1 MIPMPR
7 ETSLAR
13 YSRLINLIPML
24 YANPSLEIS
33 EVAQELEISE
43 KQLLDDLNLLWVC
56 GLPGH
61 SHLELIDM
69 NFESGFIEIIE
80 PQNLVRPLNLTPL
93 EVTEILLGLELLSAE
108 VDPSTL
114 IIVDSIRNKLSDSLR
129 GAPEIDGAIRVERKT
144 PSIPVVEFRSL
155 VLQAITEGKD
165 LIATYQGLRGGD
177 ISERRIT
184 PLQVV
189 TRDGH
194 VYVAAVD
201 HGDHLRKVFRLDRL
215 VEARLGEKSAIA
227 TPLLTL
233 TEPSS
238 HLLRIAVPQER
249 AFLADRVNAVQVGT
263 SEGQVVL
270 EFKYFE
276 PAFAARVVMAFGSGV
291 RLMGKGL
298 ELEEV
303 KTHLARLRLQMRDV
317 YGRSG

>member
-1 MIPMPR
+1 MPR

-13 YSRLINLIPML
+13 YGRLINLIPML

-129 GAPEIDGAIRVERKT
+129 GGPEIDGAIRVERKT
-144 PSIPVVEFRSL
+144 PSIPVVEFRAL

-215 VEARLGEKSAIA
+215 VEAHLGEKSTIA

-249 AFLADRVNAVQVGT
+249 AFLADRVSAVQVGT

-291 RLMGKGL
+291 RLMGEGL

-303 KTHLARLRLQMRDV
+303 KTHLARLRLQIADV

>member
-238 HLLRIAVPQER
+238 HLLRIAVPQDR

-276 PAFAARVVMAFGSGV
+276 PAFAARVVMAFGSRV
-291 RLMGKGL
+291 RLMGEGL

-303 KTHLARLRLQMRDV
+303 KTHLARLRLQIEDV

>member
-1 MIPMPR
+1 MPR

-303 KTHLARLRLQMRDV
+303 KTHLARLRLQIEDV

>member
-1 MIPMPR
+1 MAR
-7 ETSLAR
+7 ETSLVR
-13 YSRLINLIPML
+13 YGRLINLIPML
-24 YANPSLEIS
+24 YSNPSLEIS
-33 EVAQELEISE
+33 EVARDLEISE

-114 IIVDSIRNKLSDSLR
+114 IIVDSVRSKLSDSLH
-129 GAPEIDGAIRVERKT
+129 ASPVIDGAIRVERET
-144 PSIPVVEFRSL
+144 PSARVGELRVL
-155 VLQAITEGKD
+155 VLRAISEGRD
-165 LIATYQGLRGGD
+165 LIGTYQGVRGGELT
-177 ISERRIT
+177 ERGLT

-194 VYVAAVD
+194 AYVAAVD
-201 HGDHLRKVFRLDRL
+201 HGDHLRKAFRLDRFS
-215 VEARLGEKSAIA
+215 EAHLGERSALE

-238 HLLRIAVPQER
+238 HTLRIAVPRER

-276 PAFAARVVMAFGSGV
+276 PAFAARVVLAFGLGV
-291 RLMGKGL
+291 RLMGEGL
-298 ELEEV
+298 EIEEI
-303 KTHLARLRLQMRDV
+303 KTHLARLRLQIQDV
-317 YGRSG
+317 YAGPE

>member
-129 GAPEIDGAIRVERKT
+129 GGPEIDGAIRVERKT
-144 PSIPVVEFRSL
+144 PSIPVVEFRAL

-276 PAFAARVVMAFGSGV
+276 PAFAARVVLAFGSGV
-291 RLMGKGL
+291 RIMGEGL

-303 KTHLARLRLQMRDV
+303 KTHLARLRLQIEDAYR
-317 YGRSG
+317 RSG

>member
-1 MIPMPR
+1 MPR

-13 YSRLINLIPML
+13 YGRLINLIPML

-144 PSIPVVEFRSL
+144 PSIPVVEFRAL

-201 HGDHLRKVFRLDRL
+201 HDDHLRKVFRLDRL

-291 RLMGKGL
+291 RLMGEGL

-303 KTHLARLRLQMRDV
+303 KTHLARLRLQIEDV

>member
-1 MIPMPR
+1 MAR

-13 YSRLINLIPML
+13 YGRLINLIPML
-24 YANPSLEIS
+24 YSNPSLEIS
-33 EVAQELEISE
+33 EVARDLEISE

-114 IIVDSIRNKLSDSLR
+114 IIVDSVRNKLSESLHSS
-129 GAPEIDGAIRVERKT
+129 PVIDGAIRVERET
-144 PSIPVVEFRSL
+144 PSTRVGEFRVL
-155 VLQAITEGKD
+155 VLQAISEGRD
-165 LIATYQGLRGGD
+165 LIGTYQGLRGSD
-177 ISERRIT
+177 LTERRLT

-189 TRDGH
+189 TKDGH
-194 VYVAAVD
+194 VYVAAID
-201 HGDHLRKVFRLDRL
+201 HADHLRKAFRLDRFS
-215 VEARLGEKSAIA
+215 EAHLGAKSALE

-238 HLLRIAVPQER
+238 HTLRIAVPRKR
-249 AFLADRVNAVQVGT
+249 AFLADRVDAVQVDT
-263 SEGQVVL
+263 FEKQVVL

-276 PAFAARVVMAFGSGV
+276 AAFAARVVLAFGSEV
-291 RLMGKGL
+291 RILGAGL
-298 ELEEV
+298 EVDEV
-303 KTHLARLRLQMRDV
+303 KTHLTGLRLQIQDV
-317 YGRSG
+317 YAGPE

>member
-1 MIPMPR
+1 MAR

-24 YANPSLEIS
+24 YSNPSLEIS
-33 EVAQELEISE
+33 EVARELEISE

-114 IIVDSIRNKLSDSLR
+114 IIVDSVRNKLSDSLR
-129 GAPEIDGAIRVERKT
+129 GGPLIDGAIRVERDS
-144 PSIPVVEFRSL
+144 PSIPVVEFKAL
-155 VLQAITEGKD
+155 TLKAISEGLD
-165 LIATYQGLRGGD
+165 LIVTYQVLRSGD
-177 ISERRIT
+177 LSERRIS

-215 VEARLGEKSAIA
+215 VEAHLGERSAIA
-227 TPLLTL
+227 APLLTL

-238 HLLRIAVPQER
+238 HILRIAVPKER

-263 SEGQVVL
+263 SEEQVVL

-276 PAFAARVVMAFGSGV
+276 AAFAARVLLAFGLEA
-291 RLMGKGL
+291 RLLEVGL
-298 ELEEV
+298 EVEEV
-303 KTHLARLRLQMRDV
+303 KIHLARLRLQIQDV
-317 YGRSG
+317 YA

>member
-1 MIPMPR
+1 MPR

-13 YSRLINLIPML
+13 YGRLINLIPML

-144 PSIPVVEFRSL
+144 PSIPVVEFRAL

-291 RLMGKGL
+291 RLMGEGL

-303 KTHLARLRLQMRDV
+303 KTHLARLRLQIEDV

>member
-1 MIPMPR
+1 
-7 ETSLAR
+7 
-13 YSRLINLIPML
+13 ML

-303 KTHLARLRLQMRDV
+303 KTHLARLRLQIEDV